1 MNSNKRKITIGVPTF
16 NEEDNIINFIESIK
30 KQNLS
35 PNVIDKILFI
45 DDSDDK
51 TPDLIDKMKI
61 ENPDLKIELHH
72 NNKRLGASNAWNA
85 IFKKSGGDIIV
96 LLDADI
102 ELEKNCILNL
112 SNKINETTGLCASNT
127 IPIVQKNNKY
137 SKASAFI
144 AFWLRSIRLH
154 RISKYTTMGRA
165 LALHSEDVSDIEI
178 PTDIIA
184 IDLYIQCKMLEKHK
198 KVVYND
204 EAIVYFKTPLTK
216 SDFLSQVTRAIIGH
230 KQIKKYTKYLSLEIS
245 FIVLLREFLK
255 SSIKYPSFSLAL
267 IYCYTM
273 LPYSYFKNKDKV
285 SYLWETATSTK
296 NQINRYSG

>member
-1 MNSNKRKITIGVPTF
+1 
-16 NEEDNIINFIESIK
+16 
-30 KQNLS
+30 
-35 PNVIDKILFI
+35 
-45 DDSDDK
+45 
-51 TPDLIDKMKI
+51 
-61 ENPDLKIELHH
+61 
-72 NNKRLGASNAWNA
+72 
-85 IFKKSGGDIIV
+85 
-96 LLDADI
+96 
-102 ELEKNCILNL
+102 
-112 SNKINETTGLCASNT
+112 
-127 IPIVQKNNKY
+127 
-137 SKASAFI
+137 
-144 AFWLRSIRLH
+144 
-154 RISKYTTMGRA
+154 MGRA

-184 IDLYIQCKMLEKHK
+184 IDLYIQCKILEKHK

-230 KQIKKYTKYLSLEIS
+230 KQIEKYTKYLSLEIS
-245 FIVLLREFLK
+245 FILLLKEFLK

-273 LPYSYFKNKDKV
+273 LPYSYFKNKERV

>member
-102 ELEKNCILNL
+102 EFEKNCILNL

>member
-154 RISKYTTMGRA
+154 RVSKYTTMGRA